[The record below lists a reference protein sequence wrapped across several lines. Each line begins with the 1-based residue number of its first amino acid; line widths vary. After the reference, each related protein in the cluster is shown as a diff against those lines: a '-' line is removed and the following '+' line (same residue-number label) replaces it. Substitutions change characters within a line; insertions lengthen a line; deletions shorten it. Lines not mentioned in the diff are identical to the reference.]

1 VPEELDSGIRIA
13 KLPASAGVMGRTSFR
28 WSCAA
33 GSVVAIQGVLVA
45 ALIIWALVTAAPG
58 AQGDAGS
65 DFLDEKETQVMLIA
79 KQVEVN
85 DAQTCGKQRDYCN
98 YCGSSL
104 SLSLSLSH
112 THTHS

>member
-1 VPEELDSGIRIA
+1 MPEELDSGIRIA

-58 AQGDAGS
+58 VQGDARS
-65 DFLDEKETQVMLIA
+65 DFLDEKET
-79 KQVEVN
+79 
-85 DAQTCGKQRDYCN
+85 
-98 YCGSSL
+98 
-104 SLSLSLSH
+104 
-112 THTHS
+112 

>member
-1 VPEELDSGIRIA
+1 MPEELDSGIRIA

-58 AQGDAGS
+58 VQGDAGS
-65 DFLDEKETQVMLIA
+65 DFLDEKETQVRLIA
-79 KQVEVN
+79 NQVEVN

-104 SLSLSLSH
+104 SLPH
-112 THTHS
+112 THT

>member
-13 KLPASAGVMGRTSFR
+13 KLLASTGVMGRSSFR

-33 GSVVAIQGVLVA
+33 GSVVAIQRVLVA
-45 ALIIWALVTAAPG
+45 ALIIWALVAAVPG
-58 AQGDAGS
+58 VEGNAGS
-65 DFLDEKETQVMLIA
+65 DFLDEKETQVVLIA

-104 SLSLSLSH
+104 SLSPTH
-112 THTHS
+112 THTQS